1 MEPSD
6 GLSLVVFY
14 FGAFLMPL
22 VAARANVPSAVAE
35 IVYGLAVSALAIT
48 HETPATDFIAEL
60 GFIYL
65 MFLVGLEIDFNRIE
79 REGLRTILVASLVA
93 LLILAGGVGVVMLL
107 RMPLF
112 MGLVLGA
119 MSVGVLMVALV
130 EIGASRMRWGQM
142 ILLVG
147 SVGEL
152 FSLLAL
158 AIYGLATAHGVS
170 FELALAALEALLL
183 FLVAFVLLASL
194 RLLVWWFPHSFQR
207 WVREEDPSELGVRFG
222 FVLMLGLATLAAS
235 AELEPI
241 LGAFLAGL
249 LFAYVFRQTGPLET
263 KLVALGQGFFVPIF
277 FINVGVTFDW
287 GAVADP
293 ASLARSVLTLAGLS
307 LLVKFVPTLL
317 LVVLRIPFRAVA
329 AGAFLLATP
338 LTLLVAIAALGR
350 EIGVLDAGTS
360 AAVILLAIVSG
371 VLFPT
376 LFKRLAPRGP
386 AE

>member
-14 FGAFLMPL
+14 LGAFLMPL
-22 VAARANVPSAVAE
+22 LAARVNVPSAVLE

-48 HETPATDFIAEL
+48 HETPATDFLAEL

-65 MFLVGLEIDFNRIE
+65 MFLVGMEIDFNRIE
-79 REGLRTILVASLVA
+79 REGARTILVASLVA
-93 LLILAGGVGVVMLL
+93 MLILGGGVAVVALL
-107 RMPLF
+107 EMPLF

-130 EIGASRMRWGQM
+130 EIGASRTRWGQV

-158 AIYGLATAHGVS
+158 AIYDLAAAHGVS
-170 FELALAALEALLL
+170 WELALAALEAMLL
-183 FLVAFVLLASL
+183 FLVAFALLASL

-249 LFAYVFRQTGPLET
+249 LFAFVFRQTGPLET

-287 GAVADP
+287 GALGDP
-293 ASLARSVLTLAGLS
+293 ASLARTVLTLAGLS
-307 LLVKFVPTLL
+307 LLVKLVPTLL
-317 LVVLRIPFRAVA
+317 LVVLRIPLRAVV
-329 AGAFLLATP
+329 AGSFLLATP

-376 LFKRLAPRGP
+376 VFKRLAPRGSGD
-386 AE
+386 

>member
-14 FGAFLMPL
+14 LGAFLMPL
-22 VAARANVPSAVAE
+22 AAARVNVPAAVAE
-35 IVYGLAVSALAIT
+35 ILYGLAVSALAIT
-48 HETPATDFIAEL
+48 HETAGTRFIAEL

-65 MFLVGLEIDFNRIE
+65 MFLVGMEIDFNRIE
-79 REGLRTILVASLVA
+79 REGARTILIASLVA
-93 LLILAGGVGVVMLL
+93 LFVLGGGVAVVELL
-107 RMPLF
+107 EMPIF
-112 MGLVLGA
+112 MALVLGA
-119 MSVGVLMVALV
+119 MSVGVLLVSLV
-130 EIGASRMRWGQM
+130 EVGASRSGWGQM
-142 ILLVG
+142 LLLVG

-158 AIYGLATAHGVS
+158 ALYDLIATHGVS
-170 FELALAALEALLL
+170 RELALSILEAMLL

-194 RLLVWWFPHSFQR
+194 RLLVWWFPHSFHR
-207 WVREEDPSELGVRFG
+207 WVRKEDPSELGVRFG
-222 FVLMLGLATLAAS
+222 FVLMLGLATLSAS

-241 LGAFLAGL
+241 LGAFLAGM
-249 LFAYVFRQTGPLET
+249 LFAYVFRETGLLAT

-287 GAVADP
+287 GALGDP
-293 ASLARSVLTLAGLS
+293 SALAKTVLTLAGLS

-317 LVVLRIPFRAVA
+317 LVTLGIPLRAVA

-350 EIGVLDAGTS
+350 ETGVLDPGTS
-360 AAVILLAIVSG
+360 ASVILLAIVSG

-376 LFKRLAPRGP
+376 VFKRLAPRDSAG
-386 AE
+386 